1 MHLVLVARQPTCKGG
16 GMGSVGRTR
25 EMLSSQPWCWIDHL
39 DEARRGRLATLA
51 ASINGRGDD
60 EGDLVRHGADRRHEW
75 NTRWRIAGHSFYHL
89 AAHVYDNWYMILNI
103 QNTRTQYAIEH
114 GSCFTPVLL
123 LSHSPDASLAPFKG
137 ILKKYLGCQQLWS
150 ATEVWQTFEKYFWTN
165 LTLLQGLSNTA
176 LCWLNHDW
184 VSLCYLRGEAIIS
197 PSWFVRE
204 FWIEVDCRVGCYS
217 LCPRDF
223 KRCFRF

>member
-16 GMGSVGRTR
+16 GLGSVGRTR

-39 DEARRGRLATLA
+39 DRQARRGRLATLA

-89 AAHVYDNWYMILNI
+89 AALVYDNWYRILNI

-123 LSHSPDASLAPFKG
+123 LSHSPDASLDPFKEFERNTSVVNSCDQPLRFDRH
-137 ILKKYLGCQQLWS
+137 LKNSFG
-150 ATEVWQTFEKYFWTN
+150 QT
-165 LTLLQGLSNTA
+165 
-176 LCWLNHDW
+176 
-184 VSLCYLRGEAIIS
+184 LRCCK
-197 PSWFVRE
+197 E
-204 FWIEVDCRVGCYS
+204 F
-217 LCPRDF
+217 
-223 KRCFRF
+223 

>member
-16 GMGSVGRTR
+16 GLGSVGRTR

-39 DEARRGRLATLA
+39 DRQARRGRLATLA

-89 AAHVYDNWYMILNI
+89 ADHVYDNWSWTFKI
-103 QNTRTQYAIEH
+103 QEHNTPSNTLFHTSFAAVALSWCLV
-114 GSCFTPVLL
+114 GSLQR
-123 LSHSPDASLAPFKG
+123 
-137 ILKKYLGCQQLWS
+137 IWKKYLGCQQLWS

-165 LTLLQGLSNTA
+165 FTLLQGFLNTA
-176 LCWLNHDW
+176 LCWM
-184 VSLCYLRGEAIIS
+184 I
-197 PSWFVRE
+197 
-204 FWIEVDCRVGCYS
+204 
-217 LCPRDF
+217 
-223 KRCFRF
+223 

>member
-16 GMGSVGRTR
+16 GLGSVGRTR

-123 LSHSPDASLAPFKG
+123 LSHSPDASLDPFKEFERNTSVVNSCDQPLRFDRH
-137 ILKKYLGCQQLWS
+137 LKYTFG
-150 ATEVWQTFEKYFWTN
+150 QT
-165 LTLLQGLSNTA
+165 
-176 LCWLNHDW
+176 LCCCKD
-184 VSLCYLRGEAIIS
+184 Y
-197 PSWFVRE
+197 
-204 FWIEVDCRVGCYS
+204 
-217 LCPRDF
+217 
-223 KRCFRF
+223 

>member
-16 GMGSVGRTR
+16 GLGSVGRTR
-25 EMLSSQPWCWIDHL
+25 EMLSSHSQPWCWIDHL
-39 DEARRGRLATLA
+39 DRQARRGRLATLA

-103 QNTRTQYAIEH
+103 QNTRTQYGIEH

-123 LSHSPDASLAPFKG
+123 LSHSPDASLDPFKEFERNTSVVNSCDQPLRFDRHLKNTFG
-137 ILKKYLGCQQLWS
+137 QILRCCK
-150 ATEVWQTFEKYFWTN
+150 
-165 LTLLQGLSNTA
+165 
-176 LCWLNHDW
+176 
-184 VSLCYLRGEAIIS
+184 
-197 PSWFVRE
+197 E
-204 FWIEVDCRVGCYS
+204 F
-217 LCPRDF
+217 
-223 KRCFRF
+223 

>member
-16 GMGSVGRTR
+16 GLGSVGRTR

-89 AAHVYDNWYMILNI
+89 ADHVYDNWSWTFKIQEHNTASNMEVVSHQFCCCHTLLMPRWIPSKNLKEIPRLSTAVISHWGLTDIWKILLDKLYVAA
-103 QNTRTQYAIEH
+103 RSFKH
-114 GSCFTPVLL
+114 GLIMAWYSFIVLLERRSNYISKLICKRILDWGWLPRGLL
-123 LSHSPDASLAPFKG
+123 LSVP
-137 ILKKYLGCQQLWS
+137 
-150 ATEVWQTFEKYFWTN
+150 
-165 LTLLQGLSNTA
+165 
-176 LCWLNHDW
+176 
-184 VSLCYLRGEAIIS
+184 
-197 PSWFVRE
+197 
-204 FWIEVDCRVGCYS
+204 
-217 LCPRDF
+217 
-223 KRCFRF
+223 KRF